1 MRFQNLQK
9 LRTRTVK
16 DKKGK
21 RKKERER
28 EDQKILRQTKK
39 ARELKQQTNVGKIY
53 LLAFLYK
60 SVVICTY

>member
-1 MRFQNLQK
+1 MPFQNLQE
-9 LRTRTVK
+9 LITRTVK
-16 DKKGK
+16 NKKGK

-39 ARELKQQTNVGKIY
+39 ARKLKQQTNVGKIY

-60 SVVICTY
+60 SMVICTY